1 MPQRTPIWTA
11 IAHSLRSD
19 IAAGVYGPDD
29 KLPTESALA
38 ARFGVNRHTVRHAIK
53 AETIGCDAISI
64 DGFECAGHPGE
75 DDIPGLIL
83 IPCAADRVRLP
94 IIASG
99 GFGDARGLVAA
110 LALGADAVLLGR
122 PYLYGLALGGQ
133 EGVEHV
139 LRCLL
144 AELDLTMGNAG
155 CSTLAD
161 LVPDL
166 LTRSPR

>member
-1 MPQRTPIWTA
+1 MATNRKVLMLPGDGIGPEVMTEVRKVIDWF
-11 IAHSLRSD
+11 
-19 IAAGVYGPDD
+19 AAEKG
-29 KLPTESALA
+29 LA
-38 ARFGVNRHTVRHAIK
+38 FEVEEDLVGGAAYDVHGKPLADETMEK
-53 AETIGCDAISI
+53 AQA
-64 DGFECAGHPGE
+64 
-75 DDIPGLIL
+75 
-83 IPCAADRVRLP
+83 
-94 IIASG
+94 
-99 GFGDARGLVAA
+99 
-110 LALGADAVLLGR
+110 ADAVLLGR